1 MNSAAT
7 FQLTKKELLL
17 LSGYFWNEDRRKN
30 FVDWADTYLG
40 DDDETAND
48 LMAKF
53 DQETVIFIAEQTT

>member
-1 MNSAAT
+1 MNSSAN

-17 LSGYFWNEDRRKN
+17 LSGYFWNEDRRKT
-30 FVDWADTYLG
+30 FVDWADIYLG

-53 DQETVIFIAEQTT
+53 DQETVIFVAEQTT

>member
-1 MNSAAT
+1 MNSAAQ
-7 FQLTKKELLL
+7 FQLTKRELLL

-53 DQETVIFIAEQTT
+53 DQETVIFIEEQTT